1 MFQEEEREEM
11 CQQRGVQTAVKH
23 HGSYEQ
29 PQEAGVSGGKHNSRI
44 FAVNFGCDIEH
55 ILLRAPSVT

>member
-11 CQQRGVQTAVKH
+11 CHQRGVQTAVKH

-29 PQEAGVSGGKHNSRI
+29 PQEAGVTGGKHKTAG
-44 FAVNFGCDIEH
+44 F
-55 ILLRAPSVT
+55 LR